1 MCILSFVSIFTKG
14 KMCAIVFGAIEHDRG
29 RKPSICFIQEG
40 KQLNIQLHMLDIK
53 QMKIALDALETEK
66 RIPKDKII
74 EAIEQSIAA
83 AYKKE
88 YGERGQIIRCKLD
101 MDTGA
106 TNFEQVKV
114 VVDESLVRIEDEEEI
129 EEESNVKHQSQ
140 VEDSRTTRHEYV
152 DTKSV
157 IGNVG
162 EEGEDTRPKFNEE
175 HHILLSDAK
184 MMKKDAKLN
193 DELIF
198 PLELKD
204 DFGRIAAQTA
214 KQVIIQKLR
223 EAEKGSI
230 AEEFEGKENSILIGT
245 VQRVDRGNVFIDLGR
260 ITGILPFDEQIP
272 QERFNPGDRIKVFL
286 FSLDEGLKGLSIKLS
301 RSHPKFLIELFKM
314 ESPEIASG
322 TVEIKYVSRE
332 PGSRSKIAVVAHD
345 ENIDP
350 IGACVGQ
357 RGVRVSTIS
366 NELSGEKI
374 DVIEWSEDP
383 REFIAA
389 ALSPAHPLDVE
400 IEEGEKRAVVTVS
413 PDEQS
418 LAIGK
423 GGQNVRL
430 AVKLTGYKIDIK
442 TDEAGT
448 LMQEEESEASTN
460 EEVSSQ

>member
-1 MCILSFVSIFTKG
+1 
-14 KMCAIVFGAIEHDRG
+14 
-29 RKPSICFIQEG
+29 
-40 KQLNIQLHMLDIK
+40 MLDIK
-53 QMKIALDALETEK
+53 QMKTALEALETEK
-66 RIPKDKII
+66 RIPKERII
-74 EAIEQSIAA
+74 EAIEHSIAA

-88 YGERGQIIRCKLD
+88 YGKRGQIIRCTLNL
-101 MDTGA
+101 DTGV
-106 TNFEQVKV
+106 TEFEQVKV
-114 VVDESLVRIEDEEEI
+114 VVDETLVRMEDDEEVQGVEI
-129 EEESNVKHQSQ
+129 ANPTDDARS
-140 VEDSRTTRHEYV
+140 TRHEYV

-157 IGNVG
+157 IGNVAEDG
-162 EEGEDTRPKFNEE
+162 DTRPKFNEE
-175 HHILLSDAK
+175 HHILLADAK
-184 MMKKDAKLN
+184 LMKKDAKLN

-230 AEEFEGKENSILIGT
+230 AEEFAGKENSILVGT
-245 VQRVDRGNVFIDLGR
+245 VQRVERGNVFIDLGR
-260 ITGILPFDEQIP
+260 VTGILPYDEQIP
-272 QERFNPGDRIKVFL
+272 QERFTPGERIKVYL

-322 TVEIKYVSRE
+322 TVEIKHVVRE
-332 PGSRSKIAVVAHD
+332 PGSRSKIAVAAED
-345 ENIDP
+345 ESIDP

-366 NELSGEKI
+366 GELSGEKI
-374 DVIEWSEDP
+374 DIIDWSEDP
-383 REFIAA
+383 REFIAS

-400 IEEGEKRAVVTVS
+400 ISDEEKKAVVTVS
-413 PDEQS
+413 KDEQS

-430 AVKLTGYKIDIK
+430 AAKLTGYKIDIK
-442 TDEAGT
+442 TDEDDSQTEDDADDANT
-448 LMQEEESEASTN
+448 EEASATTDTEDN
-460 EEVSSQ
+460 N

>member
-1 MCILSFVSIFTKG
+1 
-14 KMCAIVFGAIEHDRG
+14 
-29 RKPSICFIQEG
+29 
-40 KQLNIQLHMLDIK
+40 MLDIK
-53 QMKIALDALETEK
+53 QMKTALEALETEK
-66 RIPKDKII
+66 RIPKERII
-74 EAIEQSIAA
+74 EAIEHSIAA

-88 YGERGQIIRCKLD
+88 YGKRGQIIRCTLNL
-101 MDTGA
+101 DTGA
-106 TNFEQVKV
+106 TEFEQVKV
-114 VVDESLVRIEDEEEI
+114 VVDESLVRMEDDEEVGTEVAPQADDAR
-129 EEESNVKHQSQ
+129 S
-140 VEDSRTTRHEYV
+140 TRHEYV

-157 IGNVG
+157 IGNASEDG
-162 EEGEDTRPKFNEE
+162 DTRPKFNEE
-175 HHILLSDAK
+175 HHILLADAK
-184 MMKKDAKLN
+184 LMKKDAQLN

-230 AEEFEGKENSILIGT
+230 AEEFAGKENSILVGT
-245 VQRVDRGNVFIDLGR
+245 VQRVERGNVFIDLGR
-260 ITGILPFDEQIP
+260 VTGILPYDEQIP
-272 QERFNPGDRIKVFL
+272 QERFAPGDRIKVYL

-322 TVEIKYVSRE
+322 TVEIKHVVRE
-332 PGSRSKIAVVAHD
+332 PGSRSKIAVVAED
-345 ENIDP
+345 ESIDP

-366 NELSGEKI
+366 GELSGEKI
-374 DVIEWSEDP
+374 DIIEWSEDP
-383 REFIAA
+383 REFIAS

-400 IEEGEKRAVVTVS
+400 ISDEEKKAVVTVS
-413 PDEQS
+413 KDEQS

-430 AVKLTGYKIDIK
+430 AAKLTGYKIDIK
-442 TDEAGT
+442 TDEEYSSEDDESISDDT
-448 LMQEEESEASTN
+448 QEEETN
-460 EEVSSQ
+460 

>member
-1 MCILSFVSIFTKG
+1 
-14 KMCAIVFGAIEHDRG
+14 
-29 RKPSICFIQEG
+29 
-40 KQLNIQLHMLDIK
+40 
-53 QMKIALDALETEK
+53 MKTALEALETEK
-66 RIPKDKII
+66 RIPKERII
-74 EAIEQSIAA
+74 EAIEHSIAA

-88 YGERGQIIRCKLD
+88 YGKRGQIIRCKLNL
-101 MDTGA
+101 DTGV
-106 TNFEQVKV
+106 TEFEQVKV
-114 VVDESLVRIEDEEEI
+114 VVDETLVRMEDDEEESGN
-129 EEESNVKHQSQ
+129 ETTTQTDDARS
-140 VEDSRTTRHEYV
+140 TRHEYV

-157 IGNVG
+157 IGNVAEDG
-162 EEGEDTRPKFNEE
+162 DTRPKFNEE
-175 HHILLSDAK
+175 HHILLVDAK
-184 MMKKDAKLN
+184 LMKKDAKLN

-230 AEEFEGKENSILIGT
+230 AEEFAGKENSILVGT
-245 VQRVDRGNVFIDLGR
+245 VQRVERGNVFIDLGR
-260 ITGILPFDEQIP
+260 VTGILPYDEQIP
-272 QERFNPGDRIKVFL
+272 QERFTPGERIKVYL

-322 TVEIKYVSRE
+322 TVEIKHVVRE
-332 PGSRSKIAVVAHD
+332 PGSRSKIAVAAED
-345 ENIDP
+345 ESIDP

-366 NELSGEKI
+366 GELSGEKI
-374 DVIEWSEDP
+374 DIIEWSEDP
-383 REFIAA
+383 REFIAS

-400 IEEGEKRAVVTVS
+400 ISDEEKKAVVTVS
-413 PDEQS
+413 KDEQS

-430 AVKLTGYKIDIK
+430 AAKLTGYKIDIK
-442 TDEAGT
+442 TDEDDSET
-448 LMQEEESEASTN
+448 QESTDDTN
-460 EEVSSQ
+460 GADTSDEVDTQENN

>member
-1 MCILSFVSIFTKG
+1 
-14 KMCAIVFGAIEHDRG
+14 
-29 RKPSICFIQEG
+29 
-40 KQLNIQLHMLDIK
+40 MLDIK
-53 QMKIALDALETEK
+53 QMKTALEALETEK
-66 RIPKDKII
+66 RIPKERII
-74 EAIEQSIAA
+74 EAIEHSIAA

-88 YGERGQIIRCKLD
+88 YGKRGQIIRCTLNL
-101 MDTGA
+101 DTGV
-106 TNFEQVKV
+106 TEFEQVKV
-114 VVDESLVRIEDEEEI
+114 VVDETLVRMEDDEEEVS
-129 EEESNVKHQSQ
+129 ETGAPAHT
-140 VEDSRTTRHEYV
+140 EDARSTRHEYV

-157 IGNVG
+157 IGNVAEDG
-162 EEGEDTRPKFNEE
+162 DTRPKFNEE
-175 HHILLSDAK
+175 HHILLTDAK
-184 MMKKDAKLN
+184 FMKKDAKLN

-230 AEEFEGKENSILIGT
+230 AEEFAGKENSILIGT
-245 VQRVDRGNVFIDLGR
+245 VQRVERGNVFIDLGR
-260 ITGILPFDEQIP
+260 VTGILPYDEQIP
-272 QERFNPGDRIKVFL
+272 QERFTPGEKIKVYL

-322 TVEIKYVSRE
+322 TVEIKHVVRE
-332 PGSRSKIAVVAHD
+332 PGSRSKIAVAAED
-345 ENIDP
+345 ESIDP

-366 NELSGEKI
+366 GELSGEKI
-374 DVIEWSEDP
+374 DIIEWSEDP
-383 REFIAA
+383 REFIAS

-400 IEEGEKRAVVTVS
+400 ISDEEKKAVVTVS
-413 PDEQS
+413 KDEQS

-430 AVKLTGYKIDIK
+430 AAKLTGYKIDIK
-442 TDEAGT
+442 TDEDDSHIEGAVEDANT
-448 LMQEEESEASTN
+448 
-460 EEVSSQ
+460 EEVSGTTDTEENK